1 MTKGS
6 LFCKWRGTTYIMVK
20 LIDDERL
27 DYLLADQTMKI
38 IQSPTAFSFS
48 LDAVLLAHFANILIQ
63 MGKIL
68 DLCIG
73 NGVIQL
79 LLLKRIKAYNVGVE
93 IMERIYNKSG

>member
-48 LDAVLLAHFANILIQ
+48 IDAVLLAHFANIQIQ
-63 MGKIL
+63 KGKIL
-68 DLCIG
+68 DLCTVYRVILYLLSQLNKTYI
-73 NGVIQL
+73 NGDTIQSH
-79 LLLKRIKAYNVGVE
+79 I
-93 IMERIYNKSG
+93 IS